1 MKKLV
6 CILMAALMVASVGCG
21 GGKEEIKPNTPNVGE
36 TAGKVEIP
44 EETEP
49 ETTAPALELTI
60 APDGMDIVDVS
71 RDHVAAVCKDGTVVA
86 AGMVNEYNECDVATW
101 TDVVKVR
108 TVYGATFGLKKDG
121 TMLVNGDA
129 LDASDDRHGVLE
141 WTNLVDFD
149 VKDHNI
155 VGLKSDGTVVGFKNG
170 KTPSVYQ
177 EWKDVV
183 RVAASK
189 MVTLAVTADGNVLYY
204 GDKGGS
210 YDEEMITAWTDIVDI
225 DICADGVVGLKKDGT
240 VLTAYKKEIDTSSW
254 QNVIAVAAHEYHV
267 MALSS
272 DGTIYSDNVDLV
284 EGWNNMV
291 GGASE
296 DLMHIGVRTD
306 GTVIVKSLMG
316 NSVTAACHSWTNIGI
331 PE

>member
-6 CILMAALMVASVGCG
+6 CILLAALMVASVGCG
-21 GGKEEIKPNTPNVGE
+21 GGKEEIKSNTLNVGE

-86 AGMVNEYNECDVATW
+86 AGKVNEYNECDVATW

-121 TMLVNGDA
+121 TMLVNGKA

-155 VGLKSDGTVVGFKNG
+155 VGLKS
-170 KTPSVYQ
+170 
-177 EWKDVV
+177 
-183 RVAASK
+183 
-189 MVTLAVTADGNVLYY
+189 DGNVLYY

-306 GTVIVKSLMG
+306 GTVIAKSLMG